1 MISNRTWSVFRNYDK
16 MLFLGVPL
24 VILLV
29 LVFYPTYHLWRL
41 AFSNF
46 DITYMARPVFVGLNN
61 FTKVVADP
69 YFWAAFKNTLII
81 SGVAVTIEFLLG
93 LGMALFLNGKMFWG
107 LLGRSLKAVL
117 VVPIMIPPVVI
128 GLNFKLIFDNFGP
141 INGLLRVLGLQSVE
155 WLGTPLAARI
165 SIVIADVWQWS
176 PFLFII
182 FLAGLQT
189 IPQDFYDAAKVD
201 GASGWKTFRHITWPM
216 LIPSAITALLLRV
229 IDALKIFDVVYMVTA
244 GGPSFST
251 EVLSLNIY
259 RTAFRFGS
267 LGYASTLAVVLFL
280 ILMLFVAIIVK
291 SSKLR
296 ERMEWK

>member
-1 MISNRTWSVFRNYDK
+1 VVSNRTWLASQSYDK
-16 MLFLGVPL
+16 IIFLGAPL
-24 VILLV
+24 AILLV
-29 LVFYPTYHLWRL
+29 LIFYPTYHLWRL

-46 DITYMARPVFVGLNN
+46 DITYMAKPVFVGVDN
-61 FTKVVADP
+61 FTQVVVDP

-81 SGVAVTIEFLLG
+81 SGAAVTIEFFVG
-93 LGMALFLNGKMFWG
+93 LGMALFLNGKIFWG
-107 LLGRSLKAVL
+107 MLGRLLKAIL

-141 INGLLRVLGLQSVE
+141 INGFLRMLGLQSVQ
-155 WLGTPLAARI
+155 WLGTSLTARI

-201 GASGWKTFRHITWPM
+201 GAGSWKIFRHITWPM
-216 LIPSAITALLLRV
+216 LIPSAVTALLLRV

-244 GGPSFST
+244 GGPSFAT

-267 LGYASTLAVVLFL
+267 LGYASSLAVVLFL
-280 ILMLFVAIIVK
+280 VLMLFVAIIIRITRL
-291 SSKLR
+291 S